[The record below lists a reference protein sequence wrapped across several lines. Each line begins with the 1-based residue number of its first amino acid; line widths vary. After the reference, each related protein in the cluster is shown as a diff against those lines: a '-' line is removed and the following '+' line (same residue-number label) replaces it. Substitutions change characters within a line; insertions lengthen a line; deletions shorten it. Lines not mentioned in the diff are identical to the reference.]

1 MWMSLIYL
9 VMMRESKNPSN
20 GTSSTDKNSNKLGV
34 SLLDALINFLNSNTD
49 TGDFD
54 PIHMVEL
61 FVQIA
66 VLHLVTVQ
74 VLTEIHLQQVAQN
87 PLQESNAKSAGSSAG
102 NDGKSVKAYEID
114 KNIMKSNPNTIIASI
129 ILIIIVALL
138 IFVGY
143 KRRKLNEE

>member
-1 MWMSLIYL
+1 MDVPDLSGDDGG
-9 VMMRESKNPSN
+9 SKNPSN

-49 TGDFD
+49 TGDSRSNSYGG
-54 PIHMVEL
+54 
-61 FVQIA
+61 
-66 VLHLVTVQ
+66 TVRTNSSTSSSDSPS
-74 VLTEIHLQQVAQN
+74 LDGN
-87 PLQESNAKSAGSSAG
+87 PSPASSTKSSSGSNAKSAGSSAG
-102 NDGKSVKAYEID
+102 DDSKSVKAYEID